1 MRIVMDDAGD
11 VPPELA
17 EELNIRILPVNIMFG
32 AEEEYLSNVTL
43 TMDEFYKKAATV
55 TAVNFPKT
63 SQPTP
68 YQFVEA
74 YKEILAEGETEIL
87 AITVS
92 EKLSGTY
99 ASAIAAGKELQGQGQ
114 FYLFDSQAGA
124 AAQGYMVIEAAR
136 MAKDGADINTIIHR
150 LEQMRKDMVVGFTID
165 SLEYARK
172 GGRVSNVKSIMAS
185 LLNIKPI
192 LKLEDGLIVED
203 GRVRTRSKA
212 IDHIVDSVRDRV
224 GTERIKLAV
233 MHANSANDAQI
244 LKQKAEERLNVVE
257 TIVVDMAISVAINLG
272 PGALGIVAVP
282 V

>member
-11 VPPELA
+11 VPIDMA
-17 EELNIRILPVNIMFG
+17 KALNIQILPVNIMFG
-32 AEEEYLSNVTL
+32 TEQFLSNVDL
-43 TMDEFYKKAATV
+43 DRAEFYKKAATV

-74 YKEILAEGETEIL
+74 YRDILAEGETDIL

-99 ASAIAAGKELQGQGQ
+99 ASAAAAGKELEGQGN
-114 FYLFDSQAGA
+114 FYLFDSQAGS
-124 AAQGYMVIEAAR
+124 AAQGYMVLEAAR
-136 MAKDGADINTIIHR
+136 MAQNGADINTIIHR
-150 LEQMRKDMVVGFTID
+150 LEQMRRDMVVGFTID

-192 LKLEDGLIVED
+192 LKLDAGLIVEA
-203 GRVRTRSKA
+203 GKVRTRKKA
-212 IDHIVDSVRDRV
+212 IDHIIEYVYNHVGNSRV
-224 GTERIKLAV
+224 QLAV
-233 MHANSANDAQI
+233 IHANAPDDAA
-244 LKQKAEERLNVVE
+244 LLRQKAEARLNTTEVM
-257 TIVVDMAISVAINLG
+257 VVDMAISVAINLG
-272 PGALGIVAVP
+272 PGALGIAAVLA
-282 V
+282 

>member
-11 VPPELA
+11 VPPEMA
-17 EELNIRILPVNIMFG
+17 EALNIRILPVNIMFG
-32 AEEEYLSNVTL
+32 TEEEYLSNVTL
-43 TMDEFYKKAATV
+43 TLDEFYEKAAMV

-68 YQFVEA
+68 YQFIEA

-87 AITVS
+87 AITIS

-99 ASAIAAGKELQGQGQ
+99 ASAVAAGKELEGQGH

-136 MAKDGADINTIIHR
+136 MARDGADINSIIHR
-150 LEQMRKDMVVGFTID
+150 LEQMRREMVVSFTID

-192 LKLEDGLIVED
+192 LKLDDGLIVED

-212 IDHIVDSVRDRV
+212 IEHIVESVFERV
-224 GTERIKLAV
+224 GNEPIKLAV
-233 MHANSANDAQI
+233 MHANALDDAQI
-244 LKQKAEERLNVVE
+244 LRQKAEQRLHVVE
-257 TIVVDMAISVAINLG
+257 VIVVDMAISVAINLG
-272 PGALGIVAVP
+272 PGALGIVAIP
-282 V
+282 A

>member
-11 VPPELA
+11 VPPELV

-32 AEEEYLSNVTL
+32 SEEEFLTNVTI
-43 TMDEFYKKAATV
+43 THGEFYEKAATV
-55 TAVNFPKT
+55 TAVNFPKS

-68 YQFVEA
+68 YQFAEA
-74 YKEILAEGETEIL
+74 FKEILAEGETEIL
-87 AITVS
+87 TITVS

-99 ASAIAAGKELQGQGQ
+99 ASAVAAGKELAGQGQ

-172 GGRVSNVKSIMAS
+172 GGAS
-185 LLNIKPI
+185 QQCKIRHGFL
-192 LKLEDGLIVED
+192 VEYQTHFEI
-203 GRVRTRSKA
+203 G
-212 IDHIVDSVRDRV
+212 
-224 GTERIKLAV
+224 
-233 MHANSANDAQI
+233 
-244 LKQKAEERLNVVE
+244 
-257 TIVVDMAISVAINLG
+257 
-272 PGALGIVAVP
+272 
-282 V
+282 